1 MQNIVGRLKERR
13 GGGER
18 TNAAS
23 LLAGGLVEPCL
34 DIVLP
39 VLLEVPVG
47 DDVVVLHH
55 FALFLSFLPARQ
67 QRNIDSNGVS
77 RDEQQTTREQESTSC
92 RQLHL
97 PPSLAAQRSG
107 QSEARC
113 DIKARMDTRRTQSH
127 KRIESISQTT
137 GSAKQPIRNPEPSRS
152 KIRGRIAAY
161 G

>member
-1 MQNIVGRLKERR
+1 MQNIVGRLKERT

-18 TNAAS
+18 TDAAP

-55 FALFLSFLPARQ
+55 FALFLSLPAHQ
-67 QRNIDSNGVS
+67 QRHINSNGVS
-77 RDEQQTTREQESTSC
+77 RDEQQTPREQESTSC
-92 RQLHL
+92 QQLHL
-97 PPSLAAQRSG
+97 PPSLAAQRSAVDCLKHVAT
-107 QSEARC
+107 S
-113 DIKARMDTRRTQSH
+113 RRAWTLDAH
-127 KRIESISQTT
+127 KSIESISQTT
-137 GSAKQPIRNPEPSRS
+137 ISAKQPIRNPEPSRS
-152 KIRGRIAAY
+152 KIRGRIAAN

>member
-1 MQNIVGRLKERR
+1 MQNIVGRLKERT

-18 TNAAS
+18 TDAAP

-55 FALFLSFLPARQ
+55 FALFSFLPAHQ
-67 QRNIDSNGVS
+67 QRHIDSNGVS
-77 RDEQQTTREQESTSC
+77 RDEQQTPREQESTSC